1 MAEEKHEHED
11 HEVDA
16 HDDHADHGQDDHDQD
31 DHGQDDHGH
40 DDHHGHIQLQY
51 EDALP
56 IRNGKVCLWL
66 FLSTEIMF
74 FAGLIG
80 TYIVLRFG
88 APVGTW
94 PTPHDVHVNPNVGAL
109 NTVILIISSFTVVLG
124 LEFAKADKRREA
136 KIAMLVT
143 FIFGV
148 LFIGIKLINEYPAK
162 FSHGIYPSSEGLIH
176 EQSNVYYTAAVRD
189 ALKGWGAEQAAPV
202 AAADSP
208 TDEAVEGTET
218 ATPPPVESDVEMSDE
233 ARSLIEKIYYG
244 GAKWTEYV
252 AAEKPDGLDARDTM
266 MSLAQIIYPLDRNS
280 HAYAHYIE
288 HEREVIERLQETAS
302 ELPRAVELQ
311 QLLEQRVAL
320 LAAVASLP
328 KTEHGNKGVNDYLH
342 EDLHFHHIMPIH
354 IPSGNMWAGTYFLLT
369 GFHALHVLVG
379 LIMFICIL
387 LTPCGKKEYG
397 LIENCGLYWH
407 FVDLV
412 WIFLFP
418 LLYLF

>member
-11 HEVDA
+11 HEADA
-16 HDDHADHGQDDHDQD
+16 HDDHGH
-31 DHGQDDHGH
+31 DDHGH

-136 KIAMLVT
+136 KLAMLVT
-143 FIFGV
+143 FIFGL

-176 EQSNVYYTAAVRD
+176 EQSNVY
-189 ALKGWGAEQAAPV
+189 
-202 AAADSP
+202 
-208 TDEAVEGTET
+208 
-218 ATPPPVESDVEMSDE
+218 
-233 ARSLIEKIYYG
+233 
-244 GAKWTEYV
+244 
-252 AAEKPDGLDARDTM
+252 
-266 MSLAQIIYPLDRNS
+266 
-280 HAYAHYIE
+280 
-288 HEREVIERLQETAS
+288 
-302 ELPRAVELQ
+302 
-311 QLLEQRVAL
+311 
-320 LAAVASLP
+320 
-328 KTEHGNKGVNDYLH
+328 
-342 EDLHFHHIMPIH
+342 
-354 IPSGNMWAGTYFLLT
+354 
-369 GFHALHVLVG
+369 
-379 LIMFICIL
+379 
-387 LTPCGKKEYG
+387 
-397 LIENCGLYWH
+397 
-407 FVDLV
+407 
-412 WIFLFP
+412 
-418 LLYLF
+418 

>member
-1 MAEEKHEHED
+1 MAEEKQE
-11 HEVDA
+11 
-16 HDDHADHGQDDHDQD
+16 QDDLQADAQD
-31 DHGQDDHGH
+31 DHGHDDQGH
-40 DDHHGHIQLQY
+40 DDHHGHIQLEY

-124 LEFAKADKRREA
+124 LEFAKADKRKEA
-136 KIAMLVT
+136 KLAMLVT
-143 FIFGV
+143 FLFGL

-162 FSHGIYPSSEGLIH
+162 FSHGIYPSSAGLIH

-189 ALKGWGAEQAAPV
+189 ALKSWGAEQAAPV
-202 AAADSP
+202 VDGAADGAAETP
-208 TDEAVEGTET
+208 TA
-218 ATPPPVESDVEMSDE
+218 PPVQSDVEMSAE

-244 GAKWTEYV
+244 GAKWTEFV
-252 AAEKPDGLDARDTM
+252 AAEKPDGLNARETM
-266 MSLAQIIYPLDRNS
+266 MALAQIIYPLERNH
-280 HAYAHYIE
+280 HAYDHYIATE
-288 HEREVIERLQETAS
+288 KAVIERLIETAS
-302 ELPRAVELQ
+302 DSPRAVELQ
-311 QLLEQRVAL
+311 EILEQRVAL
-320 LAAVASLP
+320 LAAVDALP
-328 KTEHGNKGVNDYLH
+328 ETGHGKKGLNDYLH
-342 EDLHFHHIMPIH
+342 EDLGFHHIMPIH